1 MRGWMEWID
10 TAGWVGDVVVVG
22 VFVEWCDEPATL
34 DRVISVR
41 CHGQVETVRVP
52 ATVWM
57 EFHPRDVR
65 WGKAF
70 ETRRIDGGRM

>member
-1 MRGWMEWID
+1 MRHHDNEVPAIECAVCSKQVD
-10 TAGWVGDVVVVG
+10 Y
-22 VFVEWCDEPATL
+22 VEWCDEPATL

-41 CHGQVETVRVP
+41 CHGQVETVRIP

-57 EFHPRDVR
+57 TFTPDDVR

-70 ETRRIDGGRM
+70 VRKAVG

>member
-1 MRGWMEWID
+1 MRHHDNEAMAIECAVCGKQVD
-10 TAGWVGDVVVVG
+10 Y
-22 VFVEWCDEPATL
+22 VEWCDELATL